1 MNLLTNSIYQ
11 FQFINLIVHSS
22 IQHFTNSSIN
32 QSNSSAIHQSNSS
45 SNHQFTNSL
54 LHQFIN
60 SSFNQF
66 INLTVH
72 QFTNLTSIHQSTNSL
87 IHQFI
92 HPSFILKVCW
102 FTFSRGNESRK
113 FIIVVASI
121 KVLPMQQQGSCWSR
135 SLTSYMQ
142 SLQQQKVNKVV

>member
-22 IQHFTNSSIN
+22 IQPFTNSSIN

-54 LHQFIN
+54 LHLFIN

-66 INLTVH
+66 ISNSS
-72 QFTNLTSIHQSTNSL
+72 SIHQSNINSPVHQIINSS
-87 IHQFI
+87 IHPPFI
-92 HPSFILKVCW
+92 HPEGLLVYIFPWKWIQKVYNCCCFNQSF
-102 FTFSRGNESRK
+102 TNATTRK
-113 FIIVVASI
+113 LLVKIVE
-121 KVLPMQQQGSCWSR
+121 
-135 SLTSYMQ
+135 SYMQ